1 MFFNTA
7 LKEENRSLRDELSSL
22 NALYEDLKSKFSSLK
37 TSNDNLEN
45 EKKELIR
52 QIENLKAQNATQDT
66 QSFVV
71 NDSGEYE
78 ELASNLEVLFKSE
91 NQNLK
96 SGLLDIQGNIAESTE
111 LARESLSASDEISQT
126 YRKSSKSLESIV
138 EDVAV
143 LNSTS
148 SEVNVVINELDK
160 KARNISEALS
170 LIKDV
175 VLQTNIL
182 SLNAAVEA
190 ASAGEAGKGFA
201 VVAGEVKNL
210 ANKTAEAAK
219 NIEEVVK
226 TIQNSVQLTNQK
238 FDNITKSI
246 EGISEKT
253 TSYSSDMQRVFH
265 LSDDTFRGLGKVT
278 DRVFM
283 SLAKLDHIIWKVNTY
298 LSVAEHKQAFNFVD
312 HKNCRLGK
320 WYNEGL
326 GRRYFSQTPSYP
338 KLDRPHAIV
347 HNGTHKVFDA
357 IDGNSIDYPTAISA
371 LKEMEDASKE
381 VFRLLD
387 MMLSEV
393 KH

>member
-1 MFFNTA
+1 
-7 LKEENRSLRDELSSL
+7 
-22 NALYEDLKSKFSSLK
+22 
-37 TSNDNLEN
+37 
-45 EKKELIR
+45 
-52 QIENLKAQNATQDT
+52 
-66 QSFVV
+66 
-71 NDSGEYE
+71 
-78 ELASNLEVLFKSE
+78 LASNLEVLFKSE

-148 SEVNVVINELDK
+148 SEVNIVINELDK
-160 KARNISEALS
+160 KAKNISEALS

-246 EGISEKT
+246 EGISEKN
-253 TSYSSDMQRVFH
+253 H
-265 LSDDTFRGLGKVT
+265 ILLS
-278 DRVFM
+278 
-283 SLAKLDHIIWKVNTY
+283 
-298 LSVAEHKQAFNFVD
+298 
-312 HKNCRLGK
+312 
-320 WYNEGL
+320 
-326 GRRYFSQTPSYP
+326 
-338 KLDRPHAIV
+338 
-347 HNGTHKVFDA
+347 
-357 IDGNSIDYPTAISA
+357 
-371 LKEMEDASKE
+371 
-381 VFRLLD
+381 
-387 MMLSEV
+387 
-393 KH
+393 

>member
-1 MFFNTA
+1 MFFNIA
-7 LKEENRSLRDELSSL
+7 LKEENRSLRDELSLLRTS
-22 NALYEDLKSKFSSLK
+22 YEDLRTKFDSVRI
-37 TSNDNLEN
+37 SNDNLED
-45 EKKELIR
+45 EKKELVR
-52 QIENLKAQNATQDT
+52 QIEDLKAQNEIKN
-66 QSFVV
+66 QSNVV
-71 NDSGEYE
+71 SNDSSEYE
-78 ELASNLEVLFKSE
+78 ELASNLEILFKSE

-96 SGLLDIQGNIAESTE
+96 AGLLDIQGNIAESTE
-111 LARESLSASDEISQT
+111 LARESLSSSDEISQT
-126 YRKSSKSLESIV
+126 YKKSSKSLESIV
-138 EDVAV
+138 DEVSV

-148 SEVNVVINELDK
+148 SEVNIVINELDK
-160 KARNISEALS
+160 KAKNISEALS

-226 TIQNSVQLTNQK
+226 TIQHSVQLTNQK
-238 FDNITKSI
+238 FDSITKSI

-320 WYNEGL
+320 WYSEGL
-326 GRRYFSQTPSYP
+326 GKRYFSQTPSYP

-357 IDGNSIDYPTAISA
+357 INGNSINYPTAISA